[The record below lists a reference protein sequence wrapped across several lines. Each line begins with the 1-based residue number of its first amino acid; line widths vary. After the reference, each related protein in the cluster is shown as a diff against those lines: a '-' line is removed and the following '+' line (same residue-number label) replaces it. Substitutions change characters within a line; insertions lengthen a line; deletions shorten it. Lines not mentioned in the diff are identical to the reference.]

1 MFLFFLIIRRPPR
14 STRTDTLFPYTTLF
28 RSARK
33 PPSRDRSFRQGRPAF
48 DPRVGPV
55 ISEPEAHYHQD
66 IAEQLRQLGGA
77 GRAGEH
83 PRPRTAR
90 STSPACPL
98 CRRTLFRRPTGQGL
112 QRLPFDTDSLSFCHV
127 SK

>member
-1 MFLFFLIIRRPPR
+1 M
-14 STRTDTLFPYTTLF
+14 
-28 RSARK
+28 ARK

-48 DPRVGPV
+48 DPRVGTV

-83 PRPRTAR
+83 PRPSKAR
-90 STSPACPL
+90 LTSTDGPV
-98 CRRTLFRRPTGQGL
+98 CRASLLAGTHGHGRYRYSFFGL
-112 QRLPFDTDSLSFCHV
+112 SVGGGSV
-127 SK
+127 GKYG